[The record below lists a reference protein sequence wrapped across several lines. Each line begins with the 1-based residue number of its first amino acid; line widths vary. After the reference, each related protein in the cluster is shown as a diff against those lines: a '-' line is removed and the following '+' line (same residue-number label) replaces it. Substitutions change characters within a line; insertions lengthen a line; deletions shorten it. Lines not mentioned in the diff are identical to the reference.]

1 MPTINFSEINWL
13 AVLVAGFAAFM
24 VGGAWYAGL
33 FGKPW
38 QAAHGFSEEDITK
51 AKAQMNPAGFFGGM
65 ILCYLIVS
73 LGLAIMLQWC
83 GVVTLAGGAAVGAVV
98 GAIIVAPVVF
108 TNHLPSMVKLPGFL
122 IDASCS
128 MVYCALMGAILGAW
142 R

>member
-1 MPTINFSEINWL
+1 MPTINFTEINWL
-13 AVLVAGFAAFM
+13 AVLVAGFTAFM
-24 VGGAWYAGL
+24 IGGIWYAGL

-38 QAAHGFSEEDITK
+38 QAAHGFSDEAIKE
-51 AKAQMNPAGFFGGM
+51 AKTRMNPAKFFAGM

-73 LGLAIMLQWC
+73 LGLAIVLQWC
-83 GVVTLAGGAAVGAVV
+83 GVDSLAGGAAVGAVV
-98 GAIIVAPVVF
+98 GAIIVAPIVF

-128 MVYCALMGAILGAW
+128 IAYCTLIGAILGAW